1 MSSSNNIS
9 PPKDYYLKTKD
20 WIYDYYKDSNLIDK
34 HYKVIYP
41 SQVLNL
47 KKPKT
52 IDDNIHEVKINKN
65 KIQIAL
71 KLYDLLKILVINNDK
86 LMTREVLFN
95 QIWGTNACLETR
107 TLDMHISSL
116 RKILSENNS
125 DVTIETIRGVGFILK

>member
-1 MSSSNNIS
+1 MELVARINANLRKYESNI
-9 PPKDYYLKTKD
+9 PEVKKF
-20 WIYDYYKDSNLIDK
+20 IYKDIE
-34 HYKVIYP
+34 
-41 SQVLNL
+41 
-47 KKPKT
+47 